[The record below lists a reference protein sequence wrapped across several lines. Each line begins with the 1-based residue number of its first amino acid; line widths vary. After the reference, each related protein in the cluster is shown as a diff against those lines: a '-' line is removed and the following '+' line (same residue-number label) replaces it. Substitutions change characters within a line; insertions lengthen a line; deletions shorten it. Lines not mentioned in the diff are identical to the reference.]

1 MGKHLRGGPIR
12 LYRSKKCTSIAQI
25 TPSMKLYSCIV
36 LLPYCRLLVRRS
48 KNAMPTIQSH
58 NCQGSIVYVQNVLA
72 QWLRTRY
79 TFFLNA
85 QHMIEFVRS
94 IIPFC
99 LHSLEVARKLLVQ

>member
-1 MGKHLRGGPIR
+1 MVLFNGFVLVHTILLLKLGGG
-12 LYRSKKCTSIAQI
+12 
-25 TPSMKLYSCIV
+25 
-36 LLPYCRLLVRRS
+36 LV
-48 KNAMPTIQSH
+48 P